1 MTKDNLQQIVIDALE
16 DKKAREITI
25 LDVRDMTTIA
35 DTMIIASGTSDRH
48 VRSLADSVIEQAR
61 LSGYRPLGVEGP
73 NEGEWVLVDLQ
84 EIIGQL
90 LIP

>member
-16 DKKAREITI
+16 DMKAREITI

-61 LSGYRPLGVEGP
+61 LGLSPARR
-73 NEGEWVLVDLQ
+73 
-84 EIIGQL
+84 
-90 LIP
+90 